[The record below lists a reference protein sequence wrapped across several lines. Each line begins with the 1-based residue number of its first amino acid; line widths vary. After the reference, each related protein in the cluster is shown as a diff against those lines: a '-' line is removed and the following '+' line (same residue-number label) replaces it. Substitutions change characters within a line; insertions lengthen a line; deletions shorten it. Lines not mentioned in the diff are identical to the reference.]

1 MVGGGALAVLGGLQ
15 ADRMSGSILT
25 TLCRVCIADLFNKA
39 GKKVSIA
46 ISITVY
52 ALLAI
57 LSVLG

>member
-15 ADRMSGSILT
+15 ADRMSKS
-25 TLCRVCIADLFNKA
+25 TLSLSTLDRITDHFNKA
-39 GKKVSIA
+39 GRKVSIA

-57 LSVLG
+57 VSVLG